1 MRGLTHRYCTL
12 ATLLFCVSV
21 AAAHAPASA
30 VDSYPQRPIRLIV
43 PFATGGGAVDAVQAP
58 VSINIGFGIRS
69 RPTTPLIPVKR
80 LAELGV
86 ARVTMARM
94 LPSAALMGMHKA
106 LELMRDHIETGTV
119 HDRLDLLYGMDEI
132 TELMGYSKIADL
144 EAQFLPDDQL
154 ERKYG
159 SEKPDYLVR
168 DRKY

>member
-21 AAAHAPASA
+21 AAAHTPASA

-43 PFATGGGAVDAVQAP
+43 PFATGGGAVDAVQ
-58 VSINIGFGIRS
+58 
-69 RPTTPLIPVKR
+69 
-80 LAELGV
+80 
-86 ARVTMARM
+86 
-94 LPSAALMGMHKA
+94 
-106 LELMRDHIETGTV
+106 TGTV
-119 HDRLDLLYGMDEI
+119 HDRPDLLYGMDEI